1 MRHVMVTPVSRLD
14 VLVTA
19 LRDLRFQE
27 VMMSFGYFALHNVN
41 ISQASLSD
49 IDKEDPPK
57 LQKAYKLRTHKSRA
71 APTTMRLLP
80 NVSEE
85 YPWGNF
91 LTIERLKELL
101 KGEPS
106 QFLRDPDTVEE
117 KSLKHPD
124 SSRLFTLFSQQIWM
138 LSVDN
143 NQSQEQAGNLEEAMA
158 RWSHNEIQQTGYS
171 ITFLPTYEGLPTQG
185 DPKLPQTPSFL
196 EARGL
201 FFPDQND
208 LKNHPCQCFADYG
221 YGYLFQYYKILENGS
236 LTDTEDLNNDLNC
249 IFGLLQCLP
258 GSSQHRTRPVIWR
271 YSDENE
277 LLFIANPRYYRA
289 EGVCVDPKP
298 IKKIFKK
305 RAQVANPSMRK
316 RMHEYG

>member
-1 MRHVMVTPVSRLD
+1 MVTPVSRLD

-49 IDKEDPPK
+49 IDKEDPQK
-57 LQKAYKLRTHKSRA
+57 LQMAYKLRTHKSRA

-101 KGEPS
+101 RGEPS
-106 QFLRDPDTVEE
+106 QFLRDPDAVEE
-117 KSLKHPD
+117 KSLKHLD
-124 SSRLFTLFSQQIWM
+124 SSRLFTLFSQQIWI
-138 LSVDN
+138 LLVEN
-143 NQSQEQAGNLEEAMA
+143 NQSQQPAGNLEEAMA

-201 FFPDQND
+201 FFPDRND
-208 LKNHPCQCFADYG
+208 LKNHPCRCFADYG
-221 YGYLFQYYKILENGS
+221 HGYLFQYYNILENGS
-236 LTDTEDLNNDLNC
+236 PIDAEDLNDDLNC
-249 IFGLLQCLP
+249 IFALLQCLP
-258 GSSQHRTRPVIWR
+258 GSSQHKTRTVIWR

-289 EGVCVDPKP
+289 EGVCVDPNP
-298 IKKIFKK
+298 IKKLYRK